1 MGGPRTTN
9 ESASRSRHV
18 DDEEEGF
25 FFLQFVSIGVLYYV
39 KGVFV
44 RLISGRKGKLHQ
56 VTCFL
61 II

>member
-1 MGGPRTTN
+1 MRVHLVADMWMMKRRGG
-9 ESASRSRHV
+9 
-18 DDEEEGF
+18 
-25 FFLQFVSIGVLYYV
+25 FLQFVSIGVLYYV

-61 II
+61 IL